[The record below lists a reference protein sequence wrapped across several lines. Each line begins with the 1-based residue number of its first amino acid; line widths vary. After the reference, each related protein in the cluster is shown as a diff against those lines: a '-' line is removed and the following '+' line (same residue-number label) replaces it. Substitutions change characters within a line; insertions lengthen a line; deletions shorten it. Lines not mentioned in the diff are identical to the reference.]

1 MMPAPPMFL
10 LAEVMFY
17 KVQSKYMK
25 WHFGFITPLDSSS
38 TSLSAVCLPHSRIPS
53 DEGRS
58 PIARVRTWKRT
69 SSCQMHLVTQTGSHT
84 NKIKTERGRRGTA
97 SCHPL
102 ARDKKV
108 EKWSA
113 SRWKISRVAV
123 FCFFFVLF
131 CFEWHLILVIEFTV
145 PSSGALPWPFFF
157 FFLKVVRLL
166 VFCVCGNQHT
176 QGWKTPPVPL
186 KKKWHEYVSS
196 VCWNFQ
202 SKTFSWGNLARCC
215 GQSTR
220 VNGLVAAGFH
230 LVAVDAAGCW
240 WHRRWLSDME
250 RSGVRAGLISAS
262 CAPPRS
268 AQACIWWTSIVK
280 KIWTGLAA
288 PRVEGLCLLSRDLNL
303 QLLPRRP
310 QILKTRAHI
319 CTQTHTHTLP
329 ERI

>member
-1 MMPAPPMFL
+1 MFWHATQHTHTVWKDIYHLTDLIRFTSIFNSELDWVSVSQIQNPTLINLSLIVHYDVPPHPPTPMFL

-38 TSLSAVCLPHSRIPS
+38 TGLSAVRLPHSRIPS

-123 FCFFFVLF
+123 FSFVLSGTWF
-131 CFEWHLILVIEFTV
+131 LWLNSQCPLVV
-145 PSSGALPWPFFF
+145 HYRGLFFF

-166 VFCVCGNQHT
+166 VFCVWGNQHT
-176 QGWKTPPVPL
+176 QGWKTPSVPL
-186 KKKWHEYVSS
+186 KKKMTWICIFS
-196 VCWNFQ
+196 VLKF
-202 SKTFSWGNLARCC
+202 SK
-215 GQSTR
+215 
-220 VNGLVAAGFH
+220 
-230 LVAVDAAGCW
+230 
-240 WHRRWLSDME
+240 
-250 RSGVRAGLISAS
+250 
-262 CAPPRS
+262 
-268 AQACIWWTSIVK
+268 
-280 KIWTGLAA
+280 
-288 PRVEGLCLLSRDLNL
+288 
-303 QLLPRRP
+303 
-310 QILKTRAHI
+310 
-319 CTQTHTHTLP
+319 
-329 ERI
+329 